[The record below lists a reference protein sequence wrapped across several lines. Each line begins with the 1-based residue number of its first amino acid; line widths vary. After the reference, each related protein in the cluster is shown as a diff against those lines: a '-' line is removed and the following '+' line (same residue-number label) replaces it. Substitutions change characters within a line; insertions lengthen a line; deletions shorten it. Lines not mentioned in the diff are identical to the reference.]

1 MRYSVRPMQSED
13 VSQITD
19 IDREAFPSLWPSAS
33 YESEL
38 KHNPT
43 TRYLVVRE
51 EGVEWPQP
59 PVATPP
65 VESGRVAPASALER
79 LFSGVRRLFSPEK
92 APPAMGT
99 EHIVGFA
106 GLWFTLDEAHLT
118 TVAVRQGYRRQGIGE
133 LLLISAIDLATARGA
148 RFVTLEVRA
157 SNLEAQALYRKYGFF
172 KTGVRRG
179 YYTDNREDAFI
190 MTTDSIASASYQV
203 EFQQLKRAHAARWG
217 HGSGGQ
223 PHGQGN
229 PGPPETA

>member
-1 MRYSVRPMQSED
+1 MHYSVRPMLSED
-13 VSQITD
+13 VSQVTD

-51 EGVEWPQP
+51 EGLEWPQP

-65 VESGRVAPASALER
+65 VESGRTAPGSALER

-92 APPAMGT
+92 TAPGVGT
-99 EHIVGFA
+99 DHLVGFA

-118 TVAVRQGYRRQGIGE
+118 TIAVRQGYRRRGIGE
-133 LLLISAIDLATARGA
+133 LLLISAIDLAAASGA

-172 KTGVRRG
+172 KTGVRHG

-190 MTTDSIASASYQV
+190 MTTDPVASATYQSQ
-203 EFQQLKRAHAARWG
+203 FQELKGAHAARWG
-217 HGSGGQ
+217 YGTSGQ
-223 PHGQGN
+223 P
-229 PGPPETA
+229 PAT